1 MTNIEEVVE
10 VVEEVVEV
18 VEKVEEVK
26 GKKIID
32 TLPNISIIVLVDE
45 FKELITLFNNTYHTI
60 DYPQDKLEWIIID
73 DSNENN
79 MDLFPLEENVLYF
92 HMDDSKQYLDK
103 IEFKEENIDTQ
114 KNLMGEVMPVVP
126 NTDNE
131 SIKEK
136 NITNYFKKTNSL
148 PNGFKRDY
156 GVGLSSYDYIMHLDV
171 DCYYDPKFLRR
182 KLKFLQKN
190 RLDCVFCDSM
200 LCGFDNK
207 IYKTE
212 NILRAFESTL
222 FHTREFWKKGGF
234 KWEDIKDEGDY
245 FHYNKGND
253 RKMDNYYDCIKF
265 IGMHNV
271 NNYQYKEVKVDG
283 KEFTFP
289 EIFNSIKILEN
300 NIQYK
305 LKKLFKENSFTLLG
319 LNSKIINNF
328 KGESENI
335 LIEKKEKEKVILK
348 KIKDFNKEFNVFI
361 FNYKTEIWTIFK
373 EINFDI
379 ILFETD
385 KNFTSMKEILE
396 KNNYIYYENLFI
408 YKKYLI

>member
-1 MTNIEEVVE
+1 MANNDSNVE
-10 VVEEVVEV
+10 IIK
-18 VEKVEEVK
+18 EKP
-26 GKKIID
+26 ISD
-32 TLPNISIIVLVDE
+32 NLPNISVIVLIDE
-45 FKELITLFNNTYHTI
+45 FKELITLFNNTYHTV

-73 DSNENN
+73 DSNDNN

-92 HMDDSKQYLDK
+92 HMDNSSQYLDK

-114 KNLMGEVMPVVP
+114 KNLMGEVMPVVS
-126 NTDNE
+126 TDITD
-131 SIKEK
+131 IKEK
-136 NITNYFKKTNSL
+136 NITAYFKKTNSL

-156 GVGLSSYDYIMHLDV
+156 GVGLSSHDYILHLDV
-171 DCYYDPKFLRR
+171 DCYYDPKVIRR

-234 KWEDIKDEGDY
+234 RWEDTKNEGDA

-253 RKMDNYYDCIKF
+253 RKMENYYDCIKF

-283 KEFTFP
+283 KEFTYP
-289 EIFNSIKILEN
+289 EIFNSIVVNEN

-305 LKKLFKENSFTLLG
+305 LKKLFAENTLNILG
-319 LNSKIINNF
+319 LNSKIIKNF
-328 KGESENI
+328 KENTENI

-348 KIKDFNKEFNVFI
+348 KIKDFNKRFNIFI

-373 EINFDI
+373 EIEFDV

-396 KNNYIYYENLFI
+396 KNNYFYYENLFI
-408 YKKYLI
+408 NKKFLI

>member
-1 MTNIEEVVE
+1 MANNDSNVE
-10 VVEEVVEV
+10 IIK
-18 VEKVEEVK
+18 EKPLT
-26 GKKIID
+26 D
-32 TLPNISIIVLVDE
+32 NLPNISVIVLVDE
-45 FKELITLFNNTYHTI
+45 YKELITLFNNTYHTV
-60 DYPQDKLEWIIID
+60 DYPQEKLEWIIID
-73 DSNENN
+73 DSNDNN

-92 HMDDSKQYLDK
+92 HMDNSSQYLDK

-114 KNLMGEVMPVVP
+114 KNLMGEVMPVV
-126 NTDNE
+126 NTDSTE
-131 SIKEK
+131 IKEK
-136 NITNYFKKTNSL
+136 NITAYFKKTNSL

-156 GVGLSSYDYIMHLDV
+156 GVGLSSYDYILHLDV
-171 DCYYDPKFLRR
+171 DCYYDPKVIRR

-222 FHTREFWKKGGF
+222 FHTRDFWKKGGF
-234 KWEDIKDEGDY
+234 RWEDVNNEGDA

-283 KEFTFP
+283 KEFTYP
-289 EIFNSIKILEN
+289 EIFNSIAVNEN

-305 LKKLFKENSFTLLG
+305 LKKLFGKTPLNILG
-319 LNSKIINNF
+319 LNSKIIEKF
-328 KGESENI
+328 KEDSENI
-335 LIEKKEKEKVILK
+335 LIEKKEKEKVILQ
-348 KIKDFNKEFNVFI
+348 KIKDFHKNFNIFI

-373 EINFDI
+373 EIEFDV
-379 ILFETD
+379 ILYETN

-396 KNNYIYYENLFI
+396 KNNYFYYENLFI
-408 YKKYLI
+408 NKKFLI